1 MFRAIALGGGG
12 VRAGLHI
19 GALQA
24 LERVQGHLNFPDGI
38 WGCSA
43 GAVVATAVAFN
54 LSSSQI
60 ASMYATHLQ
69 MSEILPRPRLD
80 SLAELLSKK
89 GLFAMDRYEEA
100 VVAAFR
106 SQGVELVGKTIADA
120 PQPLYIVAS
129 NLTTH
134 NPTVFTKQVGILDAI
149 RCSSCIPFVFQPQV
163 LYNHV
168 YLDGGVLVDCVA
180 SIAPPEAL
188 TLHIADPGDTIYA
201 KDIETISLQV
211 YLYRIYRCLR
221 GRPVGPNIL
230 WLQNA
235 TIGILQDMTLE
246 EKQTLVRD
254 GDSQTLAFLAKRFP
268 DKLKDVSGRA
278 LPGEVNQE

>member
-24 LERVQGHLNFPDGI
+24 LERAQGHLNFPDGI

-60 ASMYATHLQ
+60 STMYANHLQ

-100 VVAAFR
+100 LLKAFR
-106 SQGVELVGKTIADA
+106 SQGVDLAGKTIADA
-120 PQPLYIVAS
+120 SQPLYIVAS

-134 NPTVFTKQVGILDAI
+134 NPTVFTKQVGILEAI
-149 RCSSCIPFVFQPQV
+149 RCSSCIPFVFQPQI
-163 LYNHV
+163 LYNNV

-201 KDIETISLQV
+201 KDIESMSLPT
-211 YLYRIYRCLR
+211 YLHRIYRCLR
-221 GRPVGPNIL
+221 GRPSGSNIL
-230 WLQNA
+230 WLQNS
-235 TIGILQDMTLE
+235 TIGILQDMTSE
-246 EKQTLVRD
+246 EKESLIRD
-254 GDSQTLAFLAKRFP
+254 GDSQTLAFLTKRFP
-268 DKLKDVSGRA
+268 DKLKDSVRGA
-278 LPGEVNQE
+278 LAREVREE

>member
-24 LERVQGHLNFPDGI
+24 LERAQGHLRFPDGI

-43 GAVVATAVAFN
+43 GAVVATAVAFQ
-54 LSSSQI
+54 LTASQI
-60 ASMYATHLQ
+60 ATMYADHLQ
-69 MSEILPRPRLD
+69 ISEILPRPRLD
-80 SLAELLSKK
+80 ALGDLLTKK
-89 GLFAMDRYEEA
+89 GLFPMDRYEDA
-100 VVAAFR
+100 LVKAFR
-106 SQGVELVGKTIADA
+106 TQGIDLVGKTIADA

-134 NPTVFTKQVGILDAI
+134 NPTVFTKQVGVLEAL

-163 LYNHV
+163 LYNNV
-168 YLDGGVLVDCVA
+168 YLDGGVLVDCLT

-188 TLHIADPGDTIYA
+188 TLHISEPGDAVYA
-201 KDIETISLQV
+201 KDLESLSLPA
-211 YLYRIYRCLR
+211 YLQRIYRCLR
-221 GRPVGPNIL
+221 GRPFGPNLL

-235 TIGILQDMTLE
+235 TVGLLQDMTPA
-246 EKQTLVRD
+246 EKESLLRE
-254 GDSQTLAFLAKRFP
+254 GASQTLAFLAKRFP
-268 DKLKDVSGRA
+268 DKLKDISGSA
-278 LPGEVNQE
+278 LA